1 MNRPLLRAEMAKNND
16 TQKSL
21 AEYLG
26 LPVSALNNR
35 INGKIEF
42 RLSEISRIRR
52 RYSLSAQNT
61 VAIFFE
67 EPVS

>member
-1 MNRPLLRAEMAKNND
+1 MAKNND

-21 AEYLG
+21 AEYLE

-42 RLSEISRIRR
+42 RLSEICRIRR